1 MMPQRRSK
9 KIFIY
14 LFIFLIIGTLNNKNL
29 NNIYFSKV
37 NIIKISGL
45 DEKNNLQL
53 ANSLNFLK
61 ISNIFFLNKNKISV
75 VINYNN
81 LIEKY
86 SVFKNYPS
94 TLNIKVDKTKFLAA
108 LKKKGDNF
116 FLGSNG
122 KLIKIKNIN
131 EKIPFIFGDFK
142 NKDFFELKKAI
153 EETGFNYEEIKNL
166 YSFQSGRWDIETKKG
181 VLVKL
186 PKKRIKKALEFAID
200 ILERNNQINK
210 IDLRQYNQII
220 IND

>member
-1 MMPQRRSK
+1 MPQQKSR
-9 KIFIY
+9 KILLY
-14 LFIFLIIGTLNNKNL
+14 LFLFLIIGTLNNKNL

-61 ISNIFFLNKNKISV
+61 ISNIFFLNKNEIAV
-75 VINYNN
+75 VINSNN

>member
-61 ISNIFFLNKNKISV
+61 ISNIFFLNKNEIAV
-75 VINYNN
+75 VINSNN

-186 PKKRIKKALEFAID
+186 PKKKIKKALEFAID

>member
-37 NIIKISGL
+37 NLIKISGL

-53 ANSLNFLK
+53 TNNLNFLK
-61 ISNIFFLNKNKISV
+61 ISNIFFLNKNEIAE
-75 VINYNN
+75 VINSNN

-86 SVFKNYPS
+86 TVFKNYPS
-94 TLNIKVDKTKFLAA
+94 TLNIKLDKTKFLAA
-108 LKKKGDNF
+108 LKKKGDIF

-122 KLIKIKNIN
+122 KLIKIKNIS

-186 PKKRIKKALEFAID
+186 PKKRIKKSLEFAID

>member
-61 ISNIFFLNKNKISV
+61 ISNIFFLNKNEIAV
-75 VINYNN
+75 VINSNN

-116 FLGSNG
+116 FLGSNI

-186 PKKRIKKALEFAID
+186 PKKKIKKALEFAID